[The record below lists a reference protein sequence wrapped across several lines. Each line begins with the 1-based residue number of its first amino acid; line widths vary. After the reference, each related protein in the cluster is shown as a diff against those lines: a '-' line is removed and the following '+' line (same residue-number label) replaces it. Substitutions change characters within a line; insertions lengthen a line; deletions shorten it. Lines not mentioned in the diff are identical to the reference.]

1 MAKYPGSIATNADLL
16 SAANRASTALA
27 AALAADATEIE
38 VASTA
43 LFPDAGVVT
52 IDDERIKYESK
63 TATKFL
69 SCTRGFDSS
78 AAAAHASGATVEG
91 RVVAAHHNLL
101 RDEIVALEAEL
112 GASPSG
118 TYDTVADRLGGVDA
132 ALAGKSDLGHTHA
145 ESDVTNLV
153 EDLANKSDVGH
164 GHVESDVEGL
174 VADLAAKVPQ
184 TRQVGTASPLSGG
197 GALSADLTLSMPAA
211 SASQD
216 GYLTKDDWSIFNG
229 KANASH
235 THPESDVINLV
246 ADLAGKSDV
255 GHGHAQSDVTNLV
268 SDLASK
274 VPTSR
279 QVTTNAP
286 LSGGG
291 ALSADLTLSI
301 PAATQAQDGYLKKE
315 DWADFSNAVS
325 WALEALTA
333 DRTYYVR
340 TDGNDSNDGL
350 ENNAQHAWK
359 TIQHAV
365 RWVAGHLNLNGYTCY
380 IQVADGNY
388 DETNGV
394 RLLSDPVGPGFV
406 YVQGNSGNYNAV
418 VVDASSQGTG
428 TVYARGSIKYVFR
441 WMKVQNTAASGDRAA
456 FYADTLSMITVK
468 DLNVGTVGNAAFL
481 GSDSGKVLVQ
491 GSIGCAGNAAA
502 LIYAKFH
509 GIVVV
514 SGATIT
520 LSGNPSYSVATVYA
534 LAVSFVGF
542 FSTTWSGSATGKRY
556 SGDTLSLIET
566 LGMGATWIPGSVAG
580 TVTNGAVY
588 H

>member
-1 MAKYPGSIATNADLL
+1 MAKYPDEISADSDLL
-16 SAANRASTALA
+16 IAANRSSTTLA
-27 AALAADATEIE
+27 TDLSIDATEID
-38 VASTA
+38 VLSTET
-43 LFPDAGVVT
+43 FPSVGAIT
-52 IDDERIKYESK
+52 IEDERIKYESK

-69 SCTRGFDSS
+69 SCVRGYDSS
-78 AAAAHASGATVEG
+78 VQSSHLAGSAVKGNII
-91 RVVAAHHNLL
+91 AAHHNLL
-101 RDEIVALEAEL
+101 KDEVVAIETEL
-112 GASPSG
+112 GTDPSG
-118 TYDTVADRLGGVDA
+118 TYDTVAGRLDGIDTALDA
-132 ALAGKSDLGHTHA
+132 KADVVHSHQ
-145 ESDVTNLV
+145 ESDITNL
-153 EDLANKSDVGH
+153 
-164 GHVESDVEGL
+164 
-174 VADLAAKVPQ
+174 AD
-184 TRQVGTASPLSGG
+184 
-197 GALSADLTLSMPAA
+197 
-211 SASQD
+211 
-216 GYLTKDDWSIFNG
+216 
-229 KANASH
+229 
-235 THPESDVINLV
+235 
-246 ADLAGKSDV
+246 DLAG
-255 GHGHAQSDVTNLV
+255 
-268 SDLASK
+268 K

-279 QVTTNAP
+279 QILTSAP

-291 ALSADLTLSI
+291 DLTADLTLSI

-340 TDGNDSNDGL
+340 TDGSDSNDGL